1 MCEWEGYFGAGRL
14 HIAKAYTSRGDGGD
28 KWVPADWGNTPIT
41 PRLNMVVTPMLR
53 FTHSSASGDGEAR
66 RQNAT
71 GKWAGR

>member
-1 MCEWEGYFGAGRL
+1 MEQDGSISPRL
-14 HIAKAYTSRGDGGD
+14 IPRGGTGGD